1 MRYYTPSRLSEHISE
16 TPEGF
21 LVCPGVAIARTGSQR
36 YMPDEVPEDLAEGM
50 AADAE
55 VLVHR
60 PESEVFAPR
69 TLASFEGKPLTIDHP
84 DEDVT
89 PENWKELAVG
99 HIQNVR
105 RGSPDK
111 GQQPDLV
118 YADIVITRADAIE
131 AVQNGLRELSCGYDA
146 EYEAIRPGVG
156 RQIHITGNHVAL
168 VEHGRAG
175 ACCRINDRAA
185 LSPAGGLN
193 DGEKFMAKGQG
204 THTLTGGAASV
215 SELIA
220 KAAGASGFIPARM
233 ETPPKRSWLDRI
245 MGNPKVRAAVR
256 DAEAEEAEKAAK
268 NGDQDTP
275 PPEQAKKP
283 EQTPAQVGDEGD
295 PVQAGLEEIKLML
308 RTLVEALKPAAPAE
322 PASDEELAG
331 DNDPA
336 ADNAPE
342 PAGDDDPR
350 PACDEDNPPAKTGDR
365 AKYADADTVRRA
377 RLIAPHLACRVG
389 DSASAVRRMALD
401 SARRD
406 PALARVIDS
415 IAGGDIARAGQSSQ
429 RAAFMAASELAAE
442 RNNRRTGDALTRA
455 KGRDGGTPHPVT
467 PADINKMNAEYYG
480 KRG

>member
-21 LVCPGVAIARTGSQR
+21 LICPGVAIARTGSQR
-36 YMPDEVPEDLAEGM
+36 YMPDEVPEDLADGLD
-50 AADAE
+50 ADAE

-146 EYEAIRPGVG
+146 EYEAISPGVG

-175 ACCRINDRAA
+175 ARCRINDRAA
-185 LSPAGGLN
+185 PSAAGGLN
-193 DGEKFMAKGQG
+193 DGENFMAKGQG

-220 KAAGASGFIPARM
+220 KAAGASGFTPARM
-233 ETPPKRSWLDRI
+233 ETPPKRSWWDRI

-256 DAEAEEAEKAAK
+256 DAEAEEAEKPQKMVTRTRPLRDRRRSRSKRPHRWVTKAI
-268 NGDQDTP
+268 P
-275 PPEQAKKP
+275 CRP
-283 EQTPAQVGDEGD
+283 
-295 PVQAGLEEIKLML
+295 GLRKSSSCCA
-308 RTLVEALKPAAPAE
+308 RWW
-322 PASDEELAG
+322 
-331 DNDPA
+331 
-336 ADNAPE
+336 
-342 PAGDDDPR
+342 
-350 PACDEDNPPAKTGDR
+350 
-365 AKYADADTVRRA
+365 RR
-377 RLIAPHLACRVG
+377 
-389 DSASAVRRMALD
+389 
-401 SARRD
+401 
-406 PALARVIDS
+406 
-415 IAGGDIARAGQSSQ
+415 
-429 RAAFMAASELAAE
+429 
-442 RNNRRTGDALTRA
+442 
-455 KGRDGGTPHPVT
+455 
-467 PADINKMNAEYYG
+467 
-480 KRG
+480 

>member
-36 YMPDEVPEDLAEGM
+36 YLPDEVPEDI
-50 AADAE
+50 AAGLTADEE
-55 VLVHR
+55 VLVYR
-60 PESEVFAPR
+60 PESEVFSPR

-89 PENWKELAVG
+89 PENWAELAAG
-99 HIQNVR
+99 HVQNVR
-105 RGSPDK
+105 GGNPDK

-118 YADIVITRADAIE
+118 YADIVITRADAID
-131 AVQNGLRELSCGYDA
+131 AVRNGLRELSCGYDA

-175 ACCRINDRAA
+175 ARCRINDRAA
-185 LSPAGGLN
+185 RCADGLN
-193 DGEKFMAKGQG
+193 NGETFMAKGQG
-204 THTLTGGAASV
+204 TNTLTGGAASA

-220 KAAGASGFIPARM
+220 KAAGASGFTPARM

-256 DAEAEEAEKAAK
+256 DAEAEEAAK

-275 PPEQAKKP
+275 AAEQEKADTP
-283 EQTPAQVGDEGD
+283 VQTGDEGD

-308 RTLVEALKPAAPAE
+308 RTLVEALKPTAPAE
-322 PASDEELAG
+322 PASDEELTG
-331 DNDPA
+331 DDAPVT
-336 ADNAPE
+336 DNEPE
-342 PAGDDDPR
+342 PTSDDEPQ
-350 PACDEDNPPAKTGDR
+350 PACDEDDPPARTGDR
-365 AKYADADTVRRA
+365 ARYADADTVRRA

-389 DSASAVRRMALD
+389 DSAAAVRRMALD

-406 PALARVIDS
+406 PVLARVIDS
-415 IAGGDIARAGQSSQ
+415 IAGSDIARAGQSSQ

-455 KGRDGGTPHPVT
+455 KGRDGGAVRPVT

>member
-21 LVCPGVAIARTGSQR
+21 LICPGVAIARTGSQR

-50 AADAE
+50 ADGGE

-60 PESEVFAPR
+60 PESEVFSPR
-69 TLASFEGKPLTIDHP
+69 ALASFEGKPLTIDHP
-84 DEDVT
+84 AEDVT

-111 GQQPDLV
+111 GQQSDLV
-118 YADIVITRADAIE
+118 YADIVITRADAIG
-131 AVQNGLRELSCGYDA
+131 AVRNGLRELSCGYDA

-175 ACCRINDRAA
+175 ARCRIND
-185 LSPAGGLN
+185 
-193 DGEKFMAKGQG
+193 
-204 THTLTGGAASV
+204 
-215 SELIA
+215 
-220 KAAGASGFIPARM
+220 AAGRPRGADMGKKSRP
-233 ETPPKRSWLDRI
+233 SWWDRI

-256 DAEAEEAEKAAK
+256 DAEAEEAAR
-268 NGDQDTP
+268 NGDEESQPSQDNGPGGQEAPT
-275 PPEQAKKP
+275 
-283 EQTPAQVGDEGD
+283 TGNEGD
-295 PVQAGLEEIKLML
+295 PVQADLEEIKLML
-308 RTLVEALKPAAPAE
+308 RTLVEALKPSPAAE
-322 PASDEELAG
+322 QTGDDELTG
-331 DNDPA
+331 DDDPA
-336 ADNAPE
+336 ADEDPE
-342 PAGDDDPR
+342 STTDDDPR
-350 PACDEDNPPAKTGDR
+350 PACDEDDPPARTGDR
-365 AKYADADTVRRA
+365 ARYADADTVRRA

-389 DSASAVRRMALD
+389 DSAAAVRRMALD
-401 SARRD
+401 NARRD

-415 IAGGDIARAGQSSQ
+415 IAGGNLSRAGHAAQ

-455 KGRDGGTPHPVT
+455 RGRDGGAGGGRAVT

>member
-1 MRYYTPSRLSEHISE
+1 MSSHPRNFFRADKSLAPDHSPAMRYYTPSRLSEHISE

-21 LVCPGVAIARTGSQR
+21 LICPGVAIARTGSQR
-36 YMPDEVPEDLAEGM
+36 YMPDEVPEDLIEGLD
-50 AADAE
+50 ANAE

-60 PESEVFAPR
+60 PESEVFSPR
-69 TLASFEGKPLTIDHP
+69 ALASFEGKPLTIDHP
-84 DEDVT
+84 AEDVT

-105 RGSPDK
+105 RGTPDK
-111 GQQPDLV
+111 GQQSDLV
-118 YADIVITRADAIE
+118 YADIVITRADAID
-131 AVQNGLRELSCGYDA
+131 AVRQGLRGLSCGYDA
-146 EYEAIRPGVG
+146 EYEAISPGVG

-168 VEHGRAG
+168 VEHGRGG
-175 ACCRINDRAA
+175 ARCRIND
-185 LSPAGGLN
+185 
-193 DGEKFMAKGQG
+193 
-204 THTLTGGAASV
+204 
-215 SELIA
+215 
-220 KAAGASGFIPARM
+220 AAGRPRGADMGKKSKP
-233 ETPPKRSWLDRI
+233 SWWDRI
-245 MGNPKVRAAVR
+245 MSNPRVRAAVR
-256 DAEAEEAEKAAK
+256 DAEAEEAAK
-268 NGDQDTP
+268 NGDEDPQPSQDNEP
-275 PPEQAKKP
+275 GGQEPSA
-283 EQTPAQVGDEGD
+283 AAGDEGD

-308 RTLVEALKPAAPAE
+308 RTLVEALKPSPAAE
-322 PASDEELAG
+322 QTGDDELTG

-336 ADNAPE
+336 VDSDPD

-365 AKYADADTVRRA
+365 ARYADADTVRRA

-389 DSASAVRRMALD
+389 DSAAAVRRMALD

-415 IAGGDIARAGQSSQ
+415 IAGDLARAGQSSQ

-455 KGRDGGTPHPVT
+455 KGRDGGTPNTVT

>member
-175 ACCRINDRAA
+175 ARCRINDAA
-185 LSPAGGLN
+185 QGPRGVDMGKKNSP
-193 DGEKFMAKGQG
+193 
-204 THTLTGGAASV
+204 
-215 SELIA
+215 
-220 KAAGASGFIPARM
+220 
-233 ETPPKRSWLDRI
+233 SWWDRI
-245 MGNPKVRAAVR
+245 MGNPRVRAAVR

-275 PPEQAKKP
+275 PPGQAKKP

-308 RTLVEALKPAAPAE
+308 RTLVEALKPATPAE

-336 ADNAPE
+336 ADNDPD
-342 PAGDDDPR
+342 PAYDEDPQ

-365 AKYADADTVRRA
+365 ARYADADTVRRA

-415 IAGGDIARAGQSSQ
+415 IAGGDLAHAGQSSQ